1 MRLIDSI
8 LRSRFDLFNWKTT
21 ASIKKSAPPQLRHQ
35 YCSLPQEFKFESRIH
50 NTGRIRQLLN
60 TTNMQYRPT
69 PVVLLLLFSFLTMG
83 ILAIPTA
90 HARQEEQLSAGVP
103 IDVLQKAMRYVKQ
116 HNYGD
121 SEGNA
126 SQVLQRLE
134 SGDIHSLYKV
144 AQAMNEMN
152 NKDDRLASI
161 EIWHALADVGTDG
174 GGGGGH
180 LLSQV
185 ALGFAY
191 SENDKATAVTY
202 FVHAGEAGPHQ
213 AALFNAGR
221 LLADPEL
228 EDFVKA
234 LAYLRGAYSVAET
247 HPKYSTAHV
256 TEASKVAYERLS
268 EQLMTLV
275 IESTSAKGSILSIQ
289 MVADMFL
296 YANLN
301 DFPMDKSKEEK
312 NWGRAMQSLQ
322 AQKWE
327 MALMEFEKLEKNSKD
342 KLSTLQIALLH
353 ILKQYCKSASGI
365 NLSDEL

>member
-1 MRLIDSI
+1 
-8 LRSRFDLFNWKTT
+8 
-21 ASIKKSAPPQLRHQ
+21 
-35 YCSLPQEFKFESRIH
+35 
-50 NTGRIRQLLN
+50 
-60 TTNMQYRPT
+60 MQYQST
-69 PVVLLLLFSFLTMG
+69 PMILSLLFSCLLIWMFT
-83 ILAIPTA
+83 IPII
-90 HARQEEQLSAGVP
+90 HARQEEKKSVGVP

-126 SQVLQRLE
+126 SQILQRLE

-144 AQAMNEMN
+144 AQAMNEMDD
-152 NKDDRLASI
+152 KDDRLASI
-161 EIWHALADVGTDG
+161 EIWHAIADGGSDG
-174 GGGGGH
+174 GGGH
-180 LLSQV
+180 ILSQV

-202 FVHAGEAGPHQ
+202 FVQAGEAGPHQ

-234 LAYLRGAYSVAET
+234 LAYLRYAYSVAET
-247 HPKYSTAHV
+247 HPKYSTAHL
-256 TEASKVAYERLS
+256 TETSKVAYERLS
-268 EQLMTLV
+268 EQLVTLV
-275 IESTSAKGSILSIQ
+275 IESASTKGSMLSIQ
-289 MVADMFL
+289 QVADMFL

-301 DFPMDKSKEEK
+301 DFPLAKSKEEK

-322 AQKWE
+322 SQKWE

-342 KLSTLQIALLH
+342 KLSNLQIALLH

-365 NLSDEL
+365 DLSDEL